1 MTAPTTLPVLPERHL
16 RNAELAD
23 LAAVLQH
30 QKRQSVDLVV
40 PASTI
45 VARQGNFAF
54 AGIPAHVDADG
65 VTSLDGYYRPTAKA
79 DAQIGGLF
87 GIPTHYVRRLRNEK
101 IDLFDTN
108 VNEWA
113 TDPQYADK
121 KVLVRLL
128 WGAIEGDTETTGI
141 LRAVLSDRYGAR
153 DNFDTLVAVLDGI
166 RQAGLAA
173 DALKIRG
180 NLTDDK
186 MFVTVEAPEIQG
198 FGWKLLEGYRSPYGN
213 GQGTG
218 HGGMDAENLPI
229 ISAGLV
235 ISNSETGGGALSIT
249 PRLVVRACSN
259 GLQVTKDAMRKVHL
273 GARLDEGAI
282 VWSDATRRASN
293 ELAKSQ
299 TVDAVKSFLDATY
312 VQSVIDELEAE
323 ADTPIADVPATIEV
337 VAKDQGYTEAESKSV
352 LDFFIRGGQITA
364 GGVMQAVTA
373 AVQQIDDAERAF
385 EIEAGA
391 IDAMRVAAKF
401 ATA

>member
-1 MTAPTTLPVLPERHL
+1 
-16 RNAELAD
+16 
-23 LAAVLQH
+23 
-30 QKRQSVDLVV
+30 
-40 PASTI
+40 
-45 VARQGNFAF
+45 
-54 AGIPAHVDADG
+54 
-65 VTSLDGYYRPTAKA
+65 
-79 DAQIGGLF
+79 
-87 GIPTHYVRRLRNEK
+87 VRRLRNEK